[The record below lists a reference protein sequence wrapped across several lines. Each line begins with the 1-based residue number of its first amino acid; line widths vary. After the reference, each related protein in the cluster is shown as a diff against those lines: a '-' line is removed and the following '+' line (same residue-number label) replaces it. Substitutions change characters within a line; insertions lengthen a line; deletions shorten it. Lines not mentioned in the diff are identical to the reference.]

1 VDLALSGKIALV
13 TGGSRG
19 IGRAIAHRLAGEGC
33 GVGICARTPD
43 DLAAAGREL
52 ADIGVATFTHA
63 ADVTVP
69 GGVEGFIEAAAS
81 ALGGVDLLV
90 ANVGAAVGGGLLEST
105 PQDWADTFD
114 LNVGHVVRAVRAA
127 VPHMRRHSGGAIAII
142 ASISGWKP
150 SPRAQ
155 YGAAKAAEIYLAGA
169 FARELAADNIRVNTV
184 SPGSVLVPDGP
195 WDAYRQRRAIL
206 VC

>member
-1 VDLALSGKIALV
+1 
-13 TGGSRG
+13 
-19 IGRAIAHRLAGEGC
+19 
-33 GVGICARTPD
+33 
-43 DLAAAGREL
+43 GREL
-52 ADIGVATFTHA
+52 DKTGVPTFTHT
-63 ADVTVP
+63 ADVTTP
-69 GGVEGFIEAAAS
+69 GGVEGFVDSAAD

-90 ANVGAAVGGGLLEST
+90 ANVGATVGGGLLDST

-127 VPHMRRHSGGAIAII
+127 VPHMRRRSGGAIAVI

-169 FARELAADNIRVNTV
+169 FAHELAPDNIRVNAI
-184 SPGSVLVPDGP
+184 SPGSVLVPD
-195 WDAYRQRRAIL
+195 
-206 VC
+206 